1 MLLPQMAIFAQGT
14 RAHYF
19 LEFDVLPDVSP
30 SQAVSAFARL
40 RAPEASSGG
49 VNFVIAFG
57 PDLWSAVASDR
68 DPENFKRLEPIAG
81 TDGHTVPATPHDVW
95 VWISGS
101 EPDVTW
107 EHARAT
113 RWLIADVATLAA
125 EQPAFTYRDSRDLT
139 GFIDGTANPLSLTAP
154 EVALVPAGQ
163 PGEGGSHVLAMR
175 WLHDLDAFYRLR
187 VHDQEQVIGRKKSD
201 SEELA
206 EGVRPATAHISRV
219 QLDVAGKELELYRRS
234 VPYGTQS
241 EAGLYF
247 VAFSSNPVRFG
258 LLLARMFG
266 TSGDGVRDRL
276 TDFSRPTSGATY
288 FAPSLN
294 ALVALAGAG

>member
-30 SQAVSAFARL
+30 SQAVSAFGRL
-40 RAPEASSGG
+40 RAPEASS
-49 VNFVIAFG
+49 
-57 PDLWSAVASDR
+57 
-68 DPENFKRLEPIAG
+68 
-81 TDGHTVPATPHDVW
+81 
-95 VWISGS
+95 
-101 EPDVTW
+101 
-107 EHARAT
+107 
-113 RWLIADVATLAA
+113 
-125 EQPAFTYRDSRDLT
+125 
-139 GFIDGTANPLSLTAP
+139 
-154 EVALVPAGQ
+154 
-163 PGEGGSHVLAMR
+163 GEGGSHVLAMR
-175 WLHDLDAFYRLR
+175 WLHDLDAFYRLP

-234 VPYGTQS
+234 VPYGAQS

-258 LLLARMFG
+258 L
-266 TSGDGVRDRL
+266 
-276 TDFSRPTSGATY
+276 
-288 FAPSLN
+288 
-294 ALVALAGAG
+294 